1 MEMAVPILS
10 PVHKIT
16 GGSHVD
22 LIHKITG
29 GSHADLIHKI
39 TGGRHPQNHGWTP
52 STKSRGRMQPAQLD
66 TCLKRLHAFVNAD
79 ESKSRRLR
87 RLHALMNTDESK
99 SRQ

>member
-1 MEMAVPILS
+1 
-10 PVHKIT
+10 
-16 GGSHVD
+16 
-22 LIHKITG
+22 
-29 GSHADLIHKI
+29 
-39 TGGRHPQNHGWTP
+39 
-52 STKSRGRMQPAQLD
+52 MQPAQLD